1 MVDSRGIIA
10 PAALRP
16 LSEEDLAASCLALLA
31 RPSLWESLSL
41 PPATRASA
49 ETRPWAT
56 YWAAR
61 LDTSL
66 DVLEARALLT
76 AARESFRRHHNPI
89 GEWLCLAAIIEGFYI
104 DEGPLDPLDGWI
116 AALQSS
122 LPDNGAWPSAELE
135 ARVIACGVGILL
147 RDQAHPLLA
156 QWAQRGPALMRQLQP
171 GAGRLKLATFLAQYH
186 LWRGEFSLTAV
197 IVDALP
203 GLDMAGLLPA
213 EALVWLETVANHARC
228 AAEPARGQA
237 AVEAALQLVRK
248 HGLRQHRYA
257 LHAHGAA
264 LALAAQ
270 DAPAARIHLEAMRPV
285 LDGGVQAD
293 QTHYWHFLAGLSLL
307 EGDTARA
314 VELARTALGNSD
326 EIGGPYRGAIHLLSL
341 GQAQLR
347 AGEPGA
353 ALENLDRAHAL
364 AAQIDAGLLAFSA
377 AMMRAAALLVLGRAP
392 EAHETL
398 VIALA
403 DGVRR
408 DFRTLA
414 GWWMPDV
421 VARLAQ
427 FAIEHDIEV
436 AYVSRLVRRHRLAG
450 PDPALAA
457 WPWPLVLHGFGRFE
471 ARCHEQSL
479 THTGG
484 KTAQRPL
491 DLLRALLA
499 HGPSPLPVATAM
511 NWLWPEADP
520 AAQRKAFD
528 VALLRLR
535 RLLDDPRLVRLEG
548 GHLSLDERWAW
559 SDVGALHALM
569 QRIGSAHGA
578 PLSQL
583 QQWGSQLLRLMR
595 GPFLVGEDADWVQG
609 ARQRYL
615 QRFVITV
622 AQLAAHMEPLDSGAS
637 IQLYER
643 ALDIEPLAET
653 LSRRLMQLHAS
664 RGDRAEALRAWRA
677 CSTMLRVSAGLQ
689 PSAETTRLATALGLL
704 VAVDGS
710 HAHP

>member
-1 MVDSRGIIA
+1 M
-10 PAALRP
+10 AASHDTAGAATLRH

-31 RPSLWESLSL
+31 QPALWESLSL
-41 PPATRASA
+41 PPATRAGA
-49 ETRPWAT
+49 EQRPWAT

-66 DVLEARALLT
+66 DVLESRALLT
-76 AARESFRRHHNPI
+76 AARDSFVRHHNPV

-104 DEGPLDPLDGWI
+104 DEGPLDPLDTWI
-116 AALQSS
+116 AALQEA
-122 LPDNGAWPSAELE
+122 LPAPNAWPSAELE
-135 ARVIACGVGILL
+135 ARIMACGVGILL
-147 RDQAHPLLA
+147 RDPMHPLLA
-156 QWAQRGPALMRQLQP
+156 AWAQRGPALMRQLLP

-186 LWRGEFSLTAV
+186 LWRGEFSRMAL
-197 IVDALP
+197 IVDAQP

-237 AVEAALQLVRK
+237 AVDAALQLVRK

-270 DAPAARIHLEAMRPV
+270 DARAARGHLDAMRPV

-314 VELARTALGNSD
+314 VELARTALDNSG
-326 EIGGPYRGAIHLLSL
+326 EIGGPYRSALHHLSL
-341 GQAQLR
+341 GQTLLR
-347 AGEPGA
+347 AGA
-353 ALENLDRAHAL
+353 HADALAELDRAHAL
-364 AAQIDAGLLAFSA
+364 AVSIDAALLAFSA
-377 AMMRAAALLVLGRAP
+377 AWMRAAALLTLGQEDAAR
-392 EAHETL
+392 ETL
-398 VIALA
+398 IVALA
-403 DGVRR
+403 EGVRR

-414 GWWMPDV
+414 GWWLPEV
-421 VARLAQ
+421 VARVAW
-427 FAIEHDIEV
+427 FAVEQDIEPV
-436 AYVSRLVRRHRLAG
+436 FVTRWVRRHHLPG

-457 WPWPLVLHGFGRFE
+457 WPWPLVLHGFGHFE
-471 ARCHEQSL
+471 ATCDHRSL
-479 THTGG
+479 THGGG

-499 HGPSPLPVATAM
+499 HGPGPLPVATVM
-511 NWLWPEADP
+511 NWLWPEADA

-535 RLLDDPRLVRLEG
+535 RLLADPRLLHLDG
-548 GHLSLDERWAW
+548 GQLSLDERWAW

-578 PLSQL
+578 PLAQL
-583 QQWGSQLLRLMR
+583 QRWGQQLLHLMR
-595 GPFLVGEDADWVQG
+595 GPFLVGEDADWVQA
-609 ARQRYL
+609 ARQRYR

-622 AQLAAHMEPLDSGAS
+622 AQLAAHMEPLDPGAS
-637 IQLYER
+637 VRLYER

-653 LSRRLMQLHAS
+653 LSRRLMHLHAS
-664 RGDRAEALRAWRA
+664 RGDTAEALRAWRT
-677 CSTMLRVSAGLQ
+677 CCTMLRVSAGLE
-689 PSAETTRLATALGLL
+689 PSAETTRLATSLGLL
-704 VAVDGS
+704 VSAGPAS
-710 HAHP
+710 PHP